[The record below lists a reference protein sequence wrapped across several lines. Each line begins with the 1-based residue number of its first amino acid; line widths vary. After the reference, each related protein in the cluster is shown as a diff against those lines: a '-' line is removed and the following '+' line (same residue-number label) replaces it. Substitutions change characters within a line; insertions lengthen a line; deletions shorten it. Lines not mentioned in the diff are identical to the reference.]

1 LPNAD
6 IQYLNLSD
14 LISINRHAIQ
24 WFGGYYVKEGNN
36 IRTPGSLDHCLLI
49 IQGLYSVDPYPTI
62 FQKAAFM
69 WHRIASAQIFF
80 DGNKRTATIAALSFL
95 QLNGYVIEASDNEI
109 VDVTL
114 AMATKEIDIE
124 QVTLWI
130 EDRAKAKE
138 RNTWRRRSNR

>member
-1 LPNAD
+1 
-6 IQYLNLSD
+6 
-14 LISINRHAIQ
+14 
-24 WFGGYYVKEGNN
+24 
-36 IRTPGSLDHCLLI
+36 
-49 IQGLYSVDPYPTI
+49 
-62 FQKAAFM
+62 M